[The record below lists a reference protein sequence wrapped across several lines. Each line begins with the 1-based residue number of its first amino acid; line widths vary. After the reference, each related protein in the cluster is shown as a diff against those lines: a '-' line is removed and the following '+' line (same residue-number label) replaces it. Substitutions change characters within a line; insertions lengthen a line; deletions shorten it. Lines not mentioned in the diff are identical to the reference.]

1 MSRSCLVPL
10 IELITTGAIV
20 ADSSEL
26 NFIGNVSFEGNYA
39 FDNGGK
45 GKFGDYI
52 SAVLGA

>member
-10 IELITTGAIV
+10 VELITTGAIV

-26 NFIGNVSFEGNYA
+26 NFISNVSFESNYA

-45 GKFGDYI
+45 GKFGDYL
-52 SAVLGA
+52 SAILGA